1 MQKFAYL
8 SYFYNQ
14 IGGSMSEE
22 KTQAVEET
30 VSETPAKETTQDS
43 SSEQYIAES
52 KKYRKRAQ
60 DAETRLAKLEKSLA
74 KAEES
79 KLKEKE
85 EFKTLYEQASS
96 KVEGLTA
103 NAEKWSNYEETRR
116 ASLLENHPEEDRER
130 LSSLELDTLEYVT
143 SKINNTKPNA
153 PEIIGAS
160 KNNVPDKPWKDMTD
174 SERRAFYTYKANQGN
189 R

>member
-1 MQKFAYL
+1 
-8 SYFYNQ
+8 
-14 IGGSMSEE
+14 MSED
-22 KTQAVEET
+22 KTQASTET
-30 VSETPAKETTQDS
+30 VSESTATETNQISPND
-43 SSEQYIAES
+43 ELIAES

-103 NAEKWSNYEETRR
+103 NAEKWGKYEEAKR
-116 ASLLENHPEEDRER
+116 ASLLESHPEEDREN
-130 LSSLELDTLEYVT
+130 LSKLDLETLEYVT
-143 SKINNTKPNA
+143 NKINNTKPNA
-153 PEIIGAS
+153 PETLGHARKTMPEKPFSEMTKQEKKDNWASII
-160 KNNVPDKPWKDMTD
+160 KQYKP
-174 SERRAFYTYKANQGN
+174 N